1 MRAQEGAAAAAP
13 VRMGSAFA
21 MLGVAVLL
29 FGGTW
34 PVTKAAMTAGA
45 TPVWFGL
52 SRAGLAAL
60 VAAALLAALG
70 RLRWPGRQDWRVV
83 AAIGLFQIGGFF
95 ALAHLALTVVSAG
108 RTAVLANVVTYWL
121 IPLSMVVLGERVSA
135 RRWVAAGLGLAGV
148 GALAGP
154 WAVDWGSG
162 RELVGHGM
170 LMLAAL
176 LWSIA
181 IVVTRRWPPR
191 RPMLELL
198 PWCFGVGTL
207 AVLAPLALAVEPGGG
222 IPVAAW
228 PHMLAI
234 GAVAAPVGTWC
245 VIEVGRRLPGAVSS
259 VGFLLVP
266 AVGVIL
272 SALWLGE
279 PVGWDVLTGG
289 ALIVASV
296 MLAARG

>member
-1 MRAQEGAAAAAP
+1 
-13 VRMGSAFA
+13 MGPAFA
-21 MLGVAVLL
+21 MLGVSVVL

-34 PVTKAAMTAGA
+34 PVTKAAVGAGA
-45 TPVWFGL
+45 TPLWFGL

-60 VAAALLAALG
+60 MAALLLAALG
-70 RLRWPGRQDWRVV
+70 RLRLPARQDWRVV
-83 AAIGLFQIGGFF
+83 VPIGLLQIGGFF
-95 ALAHLALTVVSAG
+95 ALAHLALLVVSAG

-121 IPLSMVVLGERVSA
+121 IPLSMLFLGERVPA
-135 RRWVAAGLGLAGV
+135 RRWVAAALGLAGV

-154 WAVDWGSG
+154 WAVDWGSA
-162 RELVGHGM
+162 RELLGHGM

-176 LWSIA
+176 LWSVA
-181 IVVTRRWPPR
+181 IVVTRRWPPH

-198 PWCFGVGTL
+198 PWCFGVGML
-207 AVLAPLALAVEPGGG
+207 VLGPLALLLEPRGG
-222 IPVAAW
+222 IPAAAW
-228 PHMLAI
+228 PHMLAV
-234 GAVAAPVGTWC
+234 GAAAAPLGTWC

-272 SALWLGE
+272 AALWLGE
-279 PVGWDVLTGG
+279 PVGWDVLAGG

-296 MLAARG
+296 VLAARG

>member
-1 MRAQEGAAAAAP
+1 MR
-13 VRMGSAFA
+13 SAFA
-21 MLGVAVLL
+21 LLGVAVVL

-34 PVTKAAMTAGA
+34 PVTKAAVVAGA
-45 TPVWFGL
+45 TPLWFGL

-60 VAAALLAALG
+60 VAAAVLAAAR
-70 RLRWPGRQDWRVV
+70 RLRWPARQDWRVV
-83 AAIGLFQIGGFF
+83 VPIGLLQIGGFF
-95 ALAHLALTVVSAG
+95 ALAHLALLVVSAG

-121 IPLSMVVLGERVSA
+121 IPLSMLVLGERVSA
-135 RRWVAAGLGLAGV
+135 RRWAAAGLGLAGV
-148 GALAGP
+148 GVLAGP
-154 WAVDWGSG
+154 WAVDWGSA
-162 RELVGHGM
+162 RALLGHGM

-176 LWSIA
+176 SWSVA
-181 IVVTRRWPPR
+181 IVVTRRFPPR

-207 AVLAPLALAVEPGGG
+207 ALAPLALAVEPGGG
-222 IPVAAW
+222 IPAAAW
-228 PHMLAI
+228 PHMLAV

-266 AVGVIL
+266 AVGVVL
-272 SALWLGE
+272 STLWLGE
-279 PVGWDVLTGG
+279 PLGWDVLAGG

-296 MLAARG
+296 VLAARG

>member
-1 MRAQEGAAAAAP
+1 
-13 VRMGSAFA
+13 MGPAFA
-21 MLGVAVLL
+21 MLGVSVVL

-34 PVTKAAMTAGA
+34 PVTKAAVDAGA
-45 TPVWFGL
+45 TPLWFGL

-60 VAAALLAALG
+60 MAAMLLAALG
-70 RLRWPGRQDWRVV
+70 RLRLPSRQDWRVV
-83 AAIGLFQIGGFF
+83 AAIGLLQIGGFF
-95 ALAHLALTVVSAG
+95 ALAHLALLVVPAG
-108 RTAVLANVVTYWL
+108 RTSVLANVVTYWL
-121 IPLSMVVLGERVSA
+121 IPLSMLFLGERVSA
-135 RRWVAAGLGLAGV
+135 RRWVAAALGLAGV

-154 WAVDWGSG
+154 WAVDWGSA
-162 RELVGHGM
+162 RELLGHGM

-176 LWSIA
+176 LWSVA
-181 IVVTRRWPPR
+181 IVVTRRWPPH

-207 AVLAPLALAVEPGGG
+207 VLGPLALLAEPRGG
-222 IPVAAW
+222 IPAAAW
-228 PHMLAI
+228 PHMLAV
-234 GAVAAPVGTWC
+234 GGVAAPVGTWC

-272 SALWLGE
+272 AALWLGE
-279 PVGWDVLTGG
+279 PVGWDVLAGG

-296 MLAARG
+296 ALAARG